1 MAIWAR
7 MTEHIATQVAE
18 LVPYHSEPVSP
29 FGWGSDLD
37 CADDLAF
44 NMAEL
49 TKDNML
55 LVVQSCYRRLTT
67 RRGTLD
73 YDPDYGIDVL
83 HLLNAGLTRTDLI
96 RIQGQVVCELS
107 KDDRL
112 ETVECRATF
121 AEETLTLE
129 ITGMTRV
136 GEFELTMGVTAAGAK
151 LLSSEVGA

>member
-1 MAIWAR
+1 MAAYMAEQI
-7 MTEHIATQVAE
+7 AE

-37 CADDLAF
+37 CANDLTE

-49 TKDNML
+49 TKDDML

-73 YDPDYGIDVL
+73 YDPDYGIDVV
-83 HLLNAGLTRTDLI
+83 HLLHSGVSQKDLI
-96 RIQGQVVCELS
+96 RIKGQVECELT

-112 ETVECRATF
+112 ETVECRVTYAD
-121 AEETLTLE
+121 ETLTLE
-129 ITGMTRV
+129 ITGMTRI
-136 GEFELTMGVTAAGAK
+136 GTFEMTMGVTIATAQ
-151 LLSSEVGA
+151 LLSYEVAA